1 MLCVCLCVNLNPLC
15 LPLPAPT
22 PLRTRTDGKLTKLYE
37 RTNGD
42 DEIESLMKGP
52 ETILFGNDGTLYAL
66 TEEGKLISLT
76 DLQEVEVEEEESS
89 NNSTAKTEKIMTG
102 KSTLIADLGVGR
114 PLGGKF
120 HPKEKNTLYIADAHL
135 GLIRLKLDDTNNGGG
150 KKNKKKTQNRKNQEE
165 EEDVITA
172 TSAPIITPTTKKNK
186 VELIASRVY
195 DQGQWTQILYAN
207 DVVIGPKTGMVYFT
221 DCK

>member
-1 MLCVCLCVNLNPLC
+1 
-15 LPLPAPT
+15 
-22 PLRTRTDGKLTKLYE
+22 
-37 RTNGD
+37 
-42 DEIESLMKGP
+42 MKGP

-76 DLQEVEVEEEESS
+76 DLQEVEVEDVVDGGEESN
-89 NNSTAKTEKIMTG
+89 NNSTTTTTTTTKPKAKIMTG

-120 HPKEKNTLYIADAHL
+120 HPKEKNTLYVADAHL
-135 GLIRLKLDDTNNGGG
+135 GLIRLKLDDTNGGDK
-150 KKNKKKTQNRKNQEE
+150 KKNKKRNQKQQRKDQEE
-165 EEDVITA
+165 VEATA
-172 TSAPIITPTTKKNK
+172 AAAAVTTPTTIKNK

-221 DCK
+221 DCKYKCFVDLFD